1 MSDDKAYQGKKVSR
15 SQLLYQDMSSS
26 GDEMEEGGESE
37 QIDGEMSSYG
47 SQQEENEEDSD
58 AKVEDMGS
66 ESDSDLSESQQ

>member
-26 GDEMEEGGESE
+26 GDEIEEGGESE